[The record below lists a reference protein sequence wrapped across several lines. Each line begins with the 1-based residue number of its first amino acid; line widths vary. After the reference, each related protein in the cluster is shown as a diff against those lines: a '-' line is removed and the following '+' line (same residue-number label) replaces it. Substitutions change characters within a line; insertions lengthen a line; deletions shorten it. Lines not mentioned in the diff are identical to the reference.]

1 MAIIIWLRI
10 SNLPIL
16 SRLLNMLTAQGL
28 ACLRG
33 DRLLFKNVGFELKSG
48 GLLYVLGENGSGKSS
63 LLRMLC
69 GLLMPEEG
77 AIFWDSKKVNENAEN
92 YLPNLTYIGHL
103 NGLKDDL
110 TALENLQIAARLAG
124 NDAGEKKTLAALT
137 AIGIA
142 RCANLPAR
150 VLSQGQKRRV
160 ALATLWI
167 AQSKLWILDEPFA
180 ALDATSTEVLA
191 SRLGEHMANGGMT
204 IITTHQDV
212 LISAVS
218 TQTLRLSN

>member
-1 MAIIIWLRI
+1 
-10 SNLPIL
+10 
-16 SRLLNMLTAQGL
+16 MLIAQDL
-28 ACLRG
+28 ACVRG
-33 DRLLFKNVGFELKSG
+33 DRLLFKRVGFELSAG
-48 GLLYVLGENGSGKSS
+48 GLLYVLGENGTGKSS

-69 GLLMPEEG
+69 GLLMPEQGE
-77 AIFWDSKKVNENAEN
+77 IFWQNKKIKENAEN

-110 TALENLQIAARLAG
+110 TALENLQISARLAG
-124 NDAGEKKTLAALT
+124 NDVTDKQTLAALN

-160 ALATLWI
+160 ALAMLWLT
-167 AQSKLWILDEPFA
+167 QSQLWILDEPFA
-180 ALDATSTEVLA
+180 ALDVAATEVLA
-191 SRLGEHMANGGMT
+191 TRLGEHMANGGMT

-212 LISAVS
+212 AINARN
-218 TQTLRLSN
+218 TQTLRLNA

>member
-1 MAIIIWLRI
+1 MFK
-10 SNLPIL
+10 
-16 SRLLNMLTAQGL
+16 AQGL

-33 DRLLFKNVGFELKSG
+33 DRLLFKNVGLELNSG

-69 GLLMPEEG
+69 GLLMPENG
-77 AIFWDSKKVNENAEN
+77 TVFWDEKSIKENAED
-92 YLPNLTYIGHL
+92 YLSNLTYIGHL

-110 TALENLQIAARLAG
+110 TALENLAMGACIAGNEIAADKAL
-124 NDAGEKKTLAALT
+124 DALT

-160 ALATLWI
+160 ALARLWL
-167 AQSKLWILDEPFA
+167 AVGKLWVLDEPFA
-180 ALDATSTEVLA
+180 ALDVASVEVLA
-191 SRLGEHMANGGMT
+191 ARISEHLSSGGMA
-204 IITTHQDV
+204 ILTTHQDV
-212 LISAVS
+212 TIHAQSI
-218 TQTLRLSN
+218 QTLRLSE

>member
-1 MAIIIWLRI
+1 MFMA
-10 SNLPIL
+10 
-16 SRLLNMLTAQGL
+16 QDL

-33 DRLLFKNVGFELKSG
+33 DRLLFKHVGFELNAG

-77 AIFWDSKKVNENAEN
+77 AVFWDGKKIKESTEN

-110 TALENLQIAARLAG
+110 TALENLQISARLAG
-124 NDAGEKKTLAALT
+124 GEVTSKQALAALT

-142 RCANLPAR
+142 RCANLPVR

-160 ALATLWI
+160 ALAMLWLT
-167 AQSKLWILDEPFA
+167 QSQLWILDEPFA
-180 ALDATSTEVLA
+180 ALDVASTEVLA

-212 LISAVS
+212 AINALS
-218 TQTLRLSN
+218 TQTLRLSA

>member
-1 MAIIIWLRI
+1 
-10 SNLPIL
+10 
-16 SRLLNMLTAQGL
+16 MLAAQGL

-33 DRLLFKNVGFELKSG
+33 DRLLFKNVSFELQSG

-69 GLLMPEEG
+69 GLLTPEDG
-77 AIFWDSKKVNENAEN
+77 VVLWQGSKIKQAAED
-92 YLPNLTYIGHL
+92 YLSNLTYLGHL

-110 TALENLQIAARLAG
+110 TALENLQTNARLAG
-124 NDAGEKKTLAALT
+124 NNVTGARALTALT

-160 ALATLWI
+160 ALAGLWL
-167 AQSKLWILDEPFA
+167 AKTKLWILDEPFA
-180 ALDATSTEVLA
+180 ALDVASVEVLA
-191 SRLGEHMANGGMT
+191 ARLSEHLAHGGMA
-204 IITTHQDV
+204 ILTTHQDV
-212 LISAVS
+212 AVNAQS
-218 TQTLRLSN
+218 TQTLRLSK

>member
-1 MAIIIWLRI
+1 
-10 SNLPIL
+10 
-16 SRLLNMLTAQGL
+16 MLTAQGL

-33 DRLLFKNVGFELKSG
+33 DRLLFKNVGFELNAG

-63 LLRMLC
+63 LLRLLC
-69 GLLMPEEG
+69 GLLMPEDG
-77 AIFWDSKKVNENAEN
+77 TVFWCGKKIKKDAEN
-92 YLPNLTYIGHL
+92 YLSNLTYLGHL

-124 NDAGEKKTLAALT
+124 NDANEQKTMAALT

-142 RCANLPAR
+142 RCANLPVR

-160 ALATLWI
+160 ALATLWL
-167 AQSKLWILDEPFA
+167 AESKLWILDEPFA
-180 ALDATSTEVLA
+180 ALDTASVEVLA
-191 SRLGEHMANGGMT
+191 SRLGEHMANGGMA

-212 LISAVS
+212 VINAQS
-218 TQTLRLSN
+218 TQTLRLSA